1 LRIDSRKKE
10 AADMAPIL
18 NAPIILDVGKTSRR
32 NIRQLARGCGKLSS
46 DVHDAVNEVT
56 ANLGEQ
62 ADDKQLVPVILLYR
76 KKSKKR
82 RRASKATGGLFP
94 AFF

>member
-1 LRIDSRKKE
+1 
-10 AADMAPIL
+10 MAPIL

-32 NIRQLARGCGKLSS
+32 NIRQLSRGCGKLSG
-46 DVHDAVNEVT
+46 DVQDAVNEVT
-56 ANLGEQ
+56 ANLGDQ

-76 KKSKKR
+76 KKR
-82 RRASKATGGLFP
+82 RKSRRSRKSGGGLFP